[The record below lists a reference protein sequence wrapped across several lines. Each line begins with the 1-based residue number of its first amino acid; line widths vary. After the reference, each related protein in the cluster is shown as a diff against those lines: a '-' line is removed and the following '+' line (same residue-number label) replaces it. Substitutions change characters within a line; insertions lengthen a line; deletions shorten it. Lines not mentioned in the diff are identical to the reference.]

1 MVLSRQLL
9 VLYLHDAR
17 FKQHEGMRLDAHIV
31 IVLAGLSLVIW
42 LLLKFYRGGFW
53 RADQWLS
60 QSGTLCEWPTVV
72 VIIPARNEEQTIG
85 DAVTSLATQDYPGFI
100 HIVVVDD
107 ESSDAT
113 PILVGNW
120 PNLHVVQGVALPK
133 GWTGKLWA
141 VQQGLNYARVHLPS
155 ATFILMTDA
164 DIKHD
169 RKNIRELVYKA
180 ESESLH
186 LVSLMVRLRTKSF
199 WEKLLLPAFVFFFQK
214 LYPFSWVNDPKKRT
228 AAAAGGCI
236 LIRRQTLLSANTL
249 KTVRGH
255 LIDDCAIGKGI
266 KARGP
271 IWLGISKD
279 THSLRAYQS
288 LEDVW
293 NMVTRTAFRQLGY
306 SSILLFVTVVGMFL
320 TYLVPPITLFYGL
333 FGNHYA
339 VALIGALAWVVMS
352 LTYLPTLKYYGE
364 KSWRVFWLPVAATL
378 YTLMTLSSALRYW
391 QGHGS
396 VWKGRLY
403 KN

>member
-1 MVLSRQLL
+1 MRK
-9 VLYLHDAR
+9 DA
-17 FKQHEGMRLDAHIV
+17 QTV
-31 IVLAGLSLVIW
+31 IVLAGLSLAIW
-42 LLLKFYRGGFW
+42 LLLKFCRGGFW
-53 RADQWLS
+53 RADQFLS
-60 QSGTLCEWPTVV
+60 QRGTLCEWPTVV

-85 DAVTSLATQDYPGFI
+85 DAVTSLAKQDYPGFI

-113 PILVGNW
+113 QSLVGNW
-120 PNLHVVQGVALPK
+120 PNLHVVQGVTLPK

-141 VQQGLNYARVHLPS
+141 VQQGLNYAEAHLPS
-155 ATFILMTDA
+155 STFILMTDA
-164 DIKHD
+164 DIKHG
-169 RKNIRELVYKA
+169 RKNIRELVFKA